1 MMGSPSASR
10 RLAAIMSGVQ
20 PDPSCSSRKYSFIS
34 SLLEKG
40 WWLPQRQDRSSSG
53 ILVTP
58 RQEIDCMTRPSEL
71 EDGHHRLSFLRAW
84 G

>member
-20 PDPSCSSRKYSFIS
+20 PDPSCENREHSSKS

-53 ILVTP
+53 ILVAP
-58 RQEIDCMTRPSEL
+58 RQEVDYMTRPS
-71 EDGHHRLSFLRAW
+71 G
-84 G
+84 